1 MVLSLPGLTPPCPRW
16 AGAALPSRPPVCIKG
31 QCLRPSTTLGLE
43 MGPVYSFVFSDVLEI
58 LPPPCCSNCS
68 SSPHFQLQC
77 RLLQFSGCAP
87 WALSTEQTTSS
98 WLSLSPLGA
107 ALLIAIRSCQ
117 PPPLRPSACA
127 GLLGLLLA
135 WTLTIRPWL
144 SVRVLFIPVII
155 FGDVRICVE

>member
-87 WALSTEQTTSS
+87 WALSR
-98 WLSLSPLGA
+98 PRRLGFPCHLW
-107 ALLIAIRSCQ
+107 ALLCLLPSDPASRLRCALQ
-117 PPPLRPSACA
+117 PVPAFLVFSLLELLRYVRDSVSVSFLF
-127 GLLGLLLA
+127 LL
-135 WTLTIRPWL
+135 
-144 SVRVLFIPVII
+144 
-155 FGDVRICVE
+155 